1 MVYISNTVRTFSKG
15 DVLAS
20 ACFWFKLLSSVGYSG
35 CWRRVFFK
43 KATYRLPKWIL
54 CIKSTIMFQEKK
66 SLILVELWQHWILKI
81 YICYFF
87 QYKMLAI
94 AVNLDRCSF
103 YLNRLKSQM
112 AHHHYLQETNSS
124 FVTYSSLGL
133 CFAIIVMGMVQVVVL
148 KSLFV
153 GRINLKVWEF

>member
-1 MVYISNTVRTFSKG
+1 
-15 DVLAS
+15 
-20 ACFWFKLLSSVGYSG
+20 
-35 CWRRVFFK
+35 
-43 KATYRLPKWIL
+43 
-54 CIKSTIMFQEKK
+54 MFQEKK
-66 SLILVELWQHWILKI
+66 SLILVVLFTLAALNSKNL
-81 YICYFF
+81 YLLFFF

-153 GRINLKVWEF
+153 GKINLKVWEF